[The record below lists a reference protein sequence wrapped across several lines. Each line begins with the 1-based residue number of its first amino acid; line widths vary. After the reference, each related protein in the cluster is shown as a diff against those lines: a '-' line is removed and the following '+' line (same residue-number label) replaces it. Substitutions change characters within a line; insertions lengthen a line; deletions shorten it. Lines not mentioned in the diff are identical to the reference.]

1 MKKGIL
7 IHLIWLLVAAAAF
20 AVGHYVLPPA
30 PSDSADSNVIQR
42 NIIQQNQGNSLLG
55 NKDGSDNANGS
66 GAGIGTI
73 DPATGKRLLSKA
85 EMHDAILAAIREP
98 NLLTKNAMFA
108 EILASISPDN
118 IEDAVRAMR
127 EGNPGRD
134 DFGQMRILT
143 YAWGAMDPEAA
154 LAYTQEEITDNRGS
168 TFTTMSVLS
177 GWATEDPQGA
187 LAWLQ
192 GQEDLDG
199 WELQAYERGIMS
211 GFAEADPE
219 AAAQYVLSL
228 EDENQQRQY
237 MDLIT
242 REQIQTKGLDEAKL
256 WITNLPDG
264 EAKIAAYDTVAS
276 QFARSDLDAAAEWA
290 AGIAGDPQAV
300 RAIAEVADELAER
313 NPQEGLL
320 WSLNL
325 PAGDAQSQ
333 AIRATFSEW
342 SREDPTGAS
351 EYLNTM
357 AASPAKDQA
366 VASFATSAAREDGE
380 GGVAWATTI
389 QDPQL
394 REEATVRA
402 AQAWNRQ
409 DSQAVAA
416 WLPASGLSAESQQ
429 AVLNPQ
435 PRNDGRRDG
444 PFGVFGGGGRGPG
457 GGGGGRGPGGGGR

>member
-7 IHLIWLLVAAAAF
+7 THIIWLAVAAGAF

-30 PSDSADSNVIQR
+30 PSESSSTQVVQR
-42 NIIQQNQGNSLLG
+42 NIIQQAQGNSLLG
-55 NKDGSDNANGS
+55 NKENDVDSISASNGDNGN
-66 GAGIGTI
+66 AGTRS
-73 DPATGKRLLSKA
+73 TRMLSKS
-85 EMHDAILAAIREP
+85 EMHDAILSAIREP
-98 NLLTKNAMFA
+98 NLLKKNALFA
-108 EILASISPDN
+108 EILANISPDN

-134 DFGQMRILT
+134 DFGQMRVLT

-168 TFTTMSVLS
+168 AFSTMSVLS

-219 AAAQYVLSL
+219 AAAEYVLSL
-228 EDENQQRQY
+228 QDEGQQRQY

-256 WITNLPDG
+256 WIANLPDG
-264 EAKIAAYDTVAS
+264 EAKISAYDTLAG
-276 QFARSDLDAAAEWA
+276 QFTRSDLDGAADWA
-290 AGIAGDPQAV
+290 AGLAGDPQAV

-333 AIRATFSEW
+333 AIRATFGEW
-342 SREDPTGAS
+342 SRDDPIAAS

-366 VASFATSAAREDGE
+366 IASFATNAAREDGE

-409 DSQAVAA
+409 DSEAVAS
-416 WLPASGLSAESQQ
+416 WLPASGLTAESQQ

-435 PRNDGRRDG
+435 PRDGGRRDG
-444 PFGVFGGGGRGPG
+444 PFGAFGGGGRGPG
-457 GGGGGRGPGGGGR
+457 GGGGRGPGGR